1 MPKKIIWNDRAKD
14 ELRAIDK
21 PAAMRIL
28 YSLARFC
35 STSEGDVKRLQGIE
49 PSEFRLRVGDYRVR
63 FHYSGEALEV
73 TAVKHRHEAYR

>member
-14 ELRAIDK
+14 ELHAIDK
-21 PAAMRIL
+21 PIAMRIL
-28 YSLARFC
+28 YALARFC